1 MALVN
6 PTLVSGFSFAI
17 LLAADTVRARP
28 IFTPIFIYRP
38 SIASLAPSSFITVT
52 AIKDEWWGPLK
63 KAFYVFP
70 IFYHLSSAAAK
81 SAALLLYI
89 RMASAHVF
97 LRYASYA
104 VLAMVDIAGI
114 VLVFLNIFVS
124 LSREVLGRR

>member
-1 MALVN
+1 MDFL
-6 PTLVSGFSFAI
+6 SGSCS
-17 LLAADTVRARP
+17 AADTVRARP
-28 IFTPIFIYRP
+28 ILTPKLIYRS
-38 SIASLAPSSFITVT
+38 SIASLAPSSLIIST
-52 AIKDEWWGPLK
+52 AIKSEWWGPLK

-81 SAALLLYI
+81 SGALLLYI

-104 VLAMVDIAGI
+104 VLAIVDIAGI

-124 LSREVLGRR
+124 RLEKLLGCC